1 MHDDFILI
9 IEEVLNL
16 FSYIYILKI
25 YNFFKKKFLAYF
37 YMLVPSN
44 K

>member
-16 FSYIYILKI
+16 FFHIYI
-25 YNFFKKKFLAYF
+25 FKKIIMSKDMFLAYF
-37 YMLVPSN
+37 YMLAPS